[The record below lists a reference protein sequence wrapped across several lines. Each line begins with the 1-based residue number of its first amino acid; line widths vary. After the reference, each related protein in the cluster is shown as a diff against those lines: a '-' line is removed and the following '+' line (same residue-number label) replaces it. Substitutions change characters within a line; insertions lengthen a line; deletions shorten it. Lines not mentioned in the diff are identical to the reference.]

1 MPELDVYCP
10 KCCESRGRRIGDRI
24 VCVACGYEKPLKW
37 VQGQQED
44 F

>member
-1 MPELDVYCP
+1 MAELDVYCP

-24 VCVACGYEKPLKW
+24 VCGLRLRKDAEMDSGAA
-37 VQGQQED
+37 GG